1 MRARWLTVQS
11 FQQSQEVLAAT
22 NALSIHL
29 KLEAEGVSGP
39 DRAKAAMDSRKQ
51 LDGFLKEL
59 EPLVGGFDQKQVGP
73 ALGTSPRTRQLAE
86 SFVRARRDRTRFRS
100 ALFREGIPAARRLLH
115 SDAEEDRAPLLRC
128 LEELRDLIEEHVEAD
143 ASQMMGQV

>member
-11 FQQSQEVLAAT
+11 FQQSQEVLAAI

-39 DRAKAAMDSRKQ
+39 EYAEAAENSRDK

-59 EPLVGGFDQKQVGP
+59 EPLVGERDQEVGP
-73 ALGTSPRTRQLAE
+73 SLGTSPRTRQLAE
-86 SFVRARRDRTRFRS
+86 SFVRARRDRARFRS
-100 ALFREGIPAARRLLH
+100 ALFREDISAARRLLH
-115 SDAEEDRAPLLRC
+115 SDAEEDRGLLLLC
-128 LEELRDLIEEHVEAD
+128 LEELRDLVQDHVEAD